1 MNDSGPDRAASE
13 PRAGVP
19 NVAVIGDFSPANR
32 THALTNASLEHLG
45 LPIEWIATED
55 VGAPEVT
62 LAAYDGLLISPGS
75 PYVSMDGA
83 LEAIRYARERGV
95 PLVGT

>member
-1 MNDSGPDRAASE
+1 MSAR
-13 PRAGVP
+13 
-19 NVAVIGDFSPANR
+19 VAVIGDFNPRNT
-32 THALTNASLEHLG
+32 THAFTNAALGHLG
-45 LPIEWIATED
+45 LAVEWIPTEA

-62 LAAYDGLLISPGS
+62 LAAYDGLWISPGS

>member
-1 MNDSGPDRAASE
+1 MSTSS
-13 PRAGVP
+13 PR
-19 NVAVIGDFSPANR
+19 VAVIGDFNPANT
-32 THALTNASLEHLG
+32 THGLTNAALEHLG
-45 LPIEWIATED
+45 LPLEWIPTEA

-62 LAAYDGLLISPGS
+62 LAAYDGLFISPGS
-75 PYVSMDGA
+75 PYVSMEGA

>member
-1 MNDSGPDRAASE
+1 MSQPA
-13 PRAGVP
+13 PR
-19 NVAVIGDFSPANR
+19 VAVIGDFTPVNK
-32 THALTNASLEHLG
+32 THRFTNAALEHLG
-45 LPIEWIATED
+45 LPIEWIATD
-55 VGAPEVT
+55 AVRAPEVT

-83 LEAIRYARERGV
+83 LDAIRYARERGV